1 MANVTTDF
9 HSLLL
14 EENTIKI
21 KFHVLITHSVHVF
34 STLFKK
40 RKASGRTQMV
50 RFFSVC
56 RPTNKLTS
64 SEGKRRQRKL
74 LANAKL
80 LMFAI
85 KL

>member
-1 MANVTTDF
+1 MANVITDF

-14 EENTIKI
+14 EESTIKI

-56 RPTNKLTS
+56 RQTNKLTS